1 MKPVKIFY
9 FPYPGCDDT
18 NNLPR
23 LLDAG
28 YDVVVVMSP
37 DNDDD
42 VVQIKR
48 ELLYG
53 DDRYIRKNVFMG
65 GFWAVKL
72 ADRFEAPVICITKN
86 VSDIEPADIGRY
98 QTFVTNFDEAF
109 KYLESLLFHHMLST
123 DTTKGQTITGL

>member
-9 FPYPGCDDT
+9 FPYPGSDDT

-37 DNDDD
+37 DNDED
-42 VVQIKR
+42 VIQIKR

-53 DDRYIRKNVFMG
+53 DDRYIRKNIFMG

-72 ADRFEAPVICITKN
+72 AERFEAPVICITKN
-86 VSDIEPADIGRY
+86 ASDIEPADIGRY
-98 QTFVTNFDEAF
+98 QTFVANFDEAF
-109 KYLESLLFHHMLST
+109 KYLESL
-123 DTTKGQTITGL
+123 